1 MPQTLTA
8 PFTTLSHPSIAAPK
22 GFHADGQHVGLKHKA
37 KDLGWLISDF
47 PAAVAGVFTTNQIQA
62 APVQLTKKTI
72 QNGQLQAIIVNSG
85 NANAVTG
92 QIGLTHAKMMQTAT
106 ANKLGIAPN
115 LVGVAST
122 GVIGQI
128 LPIDTVTAGIHQ
140 LQHDGDPQGFAHAIM
155 TTDTNEK
162 AVTIQGTIAGKQ
174 VTMSGVAKG
183 SGMIHPNMATM
194 LGFITT
200 DAHITSDLL
209 QQALAEDV
217 ETSFNQITIDGDTST
232 NDMVLVMAN
241 GQAGNPLIAQDDAT
255 YEQFKAMLHHVTTTL
270 AIAIANDGEGATK
283 LITVTVTHAA
293 SATAARLIAKKVVG
307 SSLVKTAMFGK
318 DPNWGR
324 IIAAIGAA
332 ETAISPDTIAISI
345 NDYPV
350 MQGGAPVAFDQTA
363 LANSLEDPHITIQ
376 IDLNNGEATGQA
388 WGSDL
393 TYDYV
398 KINALYTT

>member
-1 MPQTLTA
+1 MTQTLST

-22 GFHADGQHVGLKHKA
+22 GFHADGQYVGLKHKA
-37 KDLGWLISDF
+37 KDLGWLISDV
-47 PAAVAGVFTTNQIQA
+47 PAAVAGVFTTNQVQA
-62 APVQLTKKTI
+62 APVQVTKKTI

-92 QIGLTHAKMMQTAT
+92 QIGLTHAKMMQTTT
-106 ANKLGIAPN
+106 ADKLGIAPN

-140 LQHDGDPQGFAHAIM
+140 LQHDGDPQGFTHAIM

-162 AVTIQGTIAGKQ
+162 AVTIQGTIAGKR

-200 DAHITSDLL
+200 DANIPSSLL
-209 QQALAEDV
+209 QQALSEDV

-241 GQAGNPLIAQDDAT
+241 GLAGNPLITQADPG
-255 YEQFKAMLHHVTTTL
+255 YEQFKAMLHHVTTAL
-270 AIAIANDGEGATK
+270 AIAIASDGEGATK
-283 LITVTVTHAA
+283 LITVTVSHAQ

-332 ETAISPDTIAISI
+332 ETAITPETIAISI
-345 NDYPV
+345 NGYSV
-350 MQGGAPVAFDQTA
+350 MQAGAPVTFDQAA
-363 LANSLEDPHITIQ
+363 LAAALEDPHITIH
-376 IDLNNGEATGQA
+376 IDLNNGAATGQA

>member
-1 MPQTLTA
+1 M
-8 PFTTLSHPSIAAPK
+8 
-22 GFHADGQHVGLKHKA
+22 
-37 KDLGWLISDF
+37 
-47 PAAVAGVFTTNQIQA
+47 
-62 APVQLTKKTI
+62 
-72 QNGQLQAIIVNSG
+72 
-85 NANAVTG
+85 
-92 QIGLTHAKMMQTAT
+92 
-106 ANKLGIAPN
+106 
-115 LVGVAST
+115 
-122 GVIGQI
+122 
-128 LPIDTVTAGIHQ
+128 
-140 LQHDGDPQGFAHAIM
+140 
-155 TTDTNEK
+155 
-162 AVTIQGTIAGKQ
+162 GK
-174 VTMSGVAKG
+174 
-183 SGMIHPNMATM
+183 
-194 LGFITT
+194 
-200 DAHITSDLL
+200 
-209 QQALAEDV
+209 
-217 ETSFNQITIDGDTST
+217 
-232 NDMVLVMAN
+232 
-241 GQAGNPLIAQDDAT
+241 
-255 YEQFKAMLHHVTTTL
+255 L

-283 LITVTVTHAA
+283 LITVPVTHAA

-350 MQGGAPVAFDQTA
+350 MQAGAPVAFNQTA

>member
-1 MPQTLTA
+1 MTQTLST
-8 PFTTLSHPSIAAPK
+8 PFTSLSHPNIAAPK

-37 KDLGWLISDF
+37 KDLGWLISDV
-47 PAAVAGVFTTNQIQA
+47 PAAVAGVFTTNQVQA
-62 APVQLTKKTI
+62 APVQVTKQTI

-92 QIGLTHAKMMQTAT
+92 QIGVTHAKHMQTTT
-106 ANKLGIAPN
+106 AEKLGIDPS

-128 LPIDTVTAGIHQ
+128 LPIATVTAGIHQ
-140 LQHDGDPQGFAHAIM
+140 LQPDGDALGFAHAIM

-162 AVTIQGTIAGKQ
+162 AVTIQGTIAGKRI
-174 VTMSGVAKG
+174 TMSGVAKG

-209 QQALAEDV
+209 QQALSEDV

-241 GQAGNPLIAQDDAT
+241 GQAGNSLIAQDDAA
-255 YEQFKAMLHHVTTTL
+255 YAQFKAMLHHVTTAL
-270 AIAIANDGEGATK
+270 AIAIASDGEGATK
-283 LITVTVTHAA
+283 LITVTVSHAQ

-332 ETAISPDTIAISI
+332 ETAITPETIAISI

-350 MQGGAPVAFDQTA
+350 MQAGAPVAFDQAA
-363 LANSLEDPHITIQ
+363 LAAALEDPHITIQ
-376 IDLNNGEATGQA
+376 IDLNNGTATGQA

>member
-37 KDLGWLISDF
+37 KDLGWLISDV
-47 PAAVAGVFTTNQIQA
+47 PAAVAGVFTTNQVQA
-62 APVQLTKKTI
+62 APVQVTKQTI

-92 QIGLTHAKMMQTAT
+92 QIGLTHAKMMQTTT
-106 ANKLGIAPN
+106 ADKLGIAPN

-162 AVTIQGTIAGKQ
+162 AVTIQGTIAGKRI
-174 VTMSGVAKG
+174 TMSGVAKG
-183 SGMIHPNMATM
+183 SGMIHPNMTTM

-200 DAHITSDLL
+200 DANIPSSLL
-209 QQALAEDV
+209 QQALSEDV

-241 GQAGNPLIAQDDAT
+241 GLAGNPLITQADAA

-283 LITVTVTHAA
+283 LITVTVSHAQ

-350 MQGGAPVAFDQTA
+350 MQAGPLLPLTRQ
-363 LANSLEDPHITIQ
+363 HWQ
-376 IDLNNGEATGQA
+376 IH
-388 WGSDL
+388 
-393 TYDYV
+393 
-398 KINALYTT
+398 

>member
-1 MPQTLTA
+1 
-8 PFTTLSHPSIAAPK
+8 
-22 GFHADGQHVGLKHKA
+22 
-37 KDLGWLISDF
+37 
-47 PAAVAGVFTTNQIQA
+47 
-62 APVQLTKKTI
+62 
-72 QNGQLQAIIVNSG
+72 
-85 NANAVTG
+85 
-92 QIGLTHAKMMQTAT
+92 
-106 ANKLGIAPN
+106 
-115 LVGVAST
+115 
-122 GVIGQI
+122 
-128 LPIDTVTAGIHQ
+128 
-140 LQHDGDPQGFAHAIM
+140 
-155 TTDTNEK
+155 
-162 AVTIQGTIAGKQ
+162 
-174 VTMSGVAKG
+174 
-183 SGMIHPNMATM
+183 MIHPNMATM

-200 DAHITSDLL
+200 DANIPSSLL
-209 QQALAEDV
+209 QQALSEDV

-241 GQAGNPLIAQDDAT
+241 GLAGNPLIAQDDAA

-283 LITVTVTHAA
+283 LITVTVSHAQ

-332 ETAISPDTIAISI
+332 ETAISPDTTAISI
-345 NDYPV
+345 NYPV
-350 MQGGAPVAFDQTA
+350 MQAGASVAFNQTA

-376 IDLNNGEATGQA
+376 IDLNNGAATGQA

>member
-1 MPQTLTA
+1 MTQTLSN
-8 PFTTLSHPSIAAPK
+8 PFTSLSHPNIAAPK

-37 KDLGWLISDF
+37 KDLGWLISDV
-47 PAAVAGVFTTNQIQA
+47 PAAVAGVFTTNQVQA
-62 APVQLTKKTI
+62 APVQVTKQTI

-92 QIGLTHAKMMQTAT
+92 EIGVTHAKHMQTTT
-106 ANKLGIAPN
+106 ADKLGIDPS

-128 LPIDTVTAGIHQ
+128 LPIATVTAGIHQ
-140 LQHDGDPQGFAHAIM
+140 LQPDGDALGFTHAIM

-162 AVTIQGTIAGKQ
+162 AVTIQGTISGKRI
-174 VTMSGVAKG
+174 TMSGVAKG

-209 QQALAEDV
+209 QQALSEDV

-241 GQAGNPLIAQDDAT
+241 GQAGNSLIAQDDAA
-255 YEQFKAMLHHVTTTL
+255 YAQFKAMLHHVTTAL
-270 AIAIANDGEGATK
+270 AIAIASDGEGATK
-283 LITVTVTHAA
+283 LITVTVSHAQ

-332 ETAISPDTIAISI
+332 ETAITPETIAISI
-345 NDYPV
+345 NGYSV
-350 MQGGAPVAFDQTA
+350 MQAGAPVTFDQAALTA
-363 LANSLEDPHITIQ
+363 ALEDPHITIQ
-376 IDLNNGEATGQA
+376 IDMNNGAATGQA